1 MKILI
6 ISASLDPDSKSQL
19 LAREAMQIA
28 RDLNLEPELL
38 DLREISLPFAGEAG
52 SFDDAQVIAL
62 KEKVSS
68 FRKFIF
74 CVPIYNYDV
83 SASAKNFIEL
93 VGDSW
98 LENATVGFICAASGM
113 ASYMSVL
120 SFANSLM
127 LDFRCWI
134 VPRFVYSVG
143 SDWHEDELKND
154 KIKERIYLLL
164 ESLVTGT
171 ASPMKGTQ

>member
-1 MKILI
+1 MSKVLI
-6 ISASLDPDSKSQL
+6 IGMSLDPESKSQL
-19 LAREAMQIA
+19 LAREAMKLA
-28 RDLNLEPELL
+28 KDLNLEPELL
-38 DLREISLPFAGEAG
+38 DLRELTLPFAGEEG
-52 SFDDAQVIAL
+52 SFDDTKVEEL
-62 KEKVSS
+62 KQNVSS

-98 LENATVGFICAASGM
+98 LENATVGFICAASGQS
-113 ASYMSVL
+113 SYMSVM

-134 VPRFVYSVG
+134 VPRFVYAVKK
-143 SDWHEDELKND
+143 DWEGNVLKEP
-154 KIKERIYLLL
+154 KVAQRIQGLL
-164 ESLVTGT
+164 ESLITG
-171 ASPMKGTQ
+171 PR